1 MRIYLLLAAAAVLA
15 ATLSAQVSPPAV
27 GTLPPET
34 VIATVNGKDVTAGDV
49 MKMLQSQ
56 PPSFAESFKV
66 DPKGAIQQFFVMRE
80 LAEEGEKKELA
91 EREPL
96 KSRLAAARAYAIAM
110 EMVNREQNG
119 YPVSSEAMELFYKQN
134 QARYSQAKVKVVGI
148 RFMPVAPK
156 GTSAEAVK
164 DQAMIAVLKSQYPN
178 LRSEE
183 EAMKRAQEVIKR
195 LKEGADF
202 DKIVEQYSDDQDTKS
217 MGGDF
222 GWVKGNSSY
231 PEAFKKAALAID
243 KPGDFGEPARVES
256 MLYVMRLEEK
266 KVQPLDE
273 VREPIIQEIRNAH
286 FQSWFFSM
294 LNKYELTIKNVE
306 FFMRPG
312 AAAPAPAKPQAP
324 TKP

>member
-1 MRIYLLLAAAAVLA
+1 MRIYLLLVAAAVLA

-27 GTLPPET
+27 GTLAPET
-34 VIATVNGKDVTAGDV
+34 VIATVNGKDVTVADV
-49 MKMLQSQ
+49 RKMLESQ
-56 PPSFAESFKV
+56 PESFAQLLRQ
-66 DPKGAIQQFFVMRE
+66 DPKLAIQNFFVMRD
-80 LAEEGEKKELA
+80 LAEEGEKKKLP

-96 KSRLAAARAYAIAM
+96 KTKLEAARSYMIAT
-110 EMVNREQNG
+110 EMVNQERNTFQ
-119 YPVSSEAMELFYKQN
+119 VSTEAIEAFYKQN
-134 QARYSQAKVKVVGI
+134 QARYSQARVKVIGI
-148 RFMPVAPK
+148 RFMPLPPK
-156 GTSAEAVK
+156 GTSPEALK
-164 DQAMIAVLKSQYPN
+164 DQAMIAVLKTQYPN

-183 EAMKRAQEVIKR
+183 EGMKRAHEVIRK

-202 DKIVEQYSDDQDTKS
+202 EKIVQEYSDDQDTKP

-243 KPGDFGEPARVES
+243 KPGDLGDPARVES

-273 VREPIIQEIRNAH
+273 VADPIVQDLRNAH
-286 FQSWFFSM
+286 FQSWYTSLM
-294 LNKYELTIKNVE
+294 KKYEPTVKNVE

-312 AAAPAPAKPQAP
+312 AATPAPAKPQAP

>member
-15 ATLSAQVSPPAV
+15 AILSAQGSPPAL
-27 GTLPPET
+27 GTLPRET
-34 VIATVNGKDVTAGDV
+34 VIATVNGKAVTAGDV
-49 MKMLQSQ
+49 IKMVESQ
-56 PPSFAESFKV
+56 PESFAQLFRQ
-66 DPKGAIQQFFVMRE
+66 DPKLAIQNFFVMRD
-80 LAEEGEKKELA
+80 LAQEGEKKKLQ

-96 KSRLAAARAYAIAM
+96 KSKIEAARSYMIAT
-110 EMVNREQNG
+110 EMVNQERNTFQ
-119 YPVSSEAMELFYKQN
+119 VSNEAMEVFYKQN
-134 QARYSQAKVKVVGI
+134 QTRYSQARVKVVGI
-148 RFMPVAPK
+148 RFMPATPK
-156 GTSAEAVK
+156 GTSSEAVK
-164 DQAMIAVLKSQYPN
+164 EQAMIAVLKTQYPN

-183 EAMKRAQEVIKR
+183 EAMKRAQEVMKK

-231 PEAFKKAALAID
+231 PEAFKKAALAIE
-243 KPGDFGEPARVES
+243 KPGDLGEPARVES

-273 VREPIIQEIRNAH
+273 VREPIIQELRTAH
-286 FQSWFFSM
+286 FQSWITALM
-294 LNKYELTIKNVE
+294 NKYELTIKNVE

-312 AAAPAPAKPQAP
+312 AAAPAPAKPPAP